1 MVVGVGSG
9 VDEGYVLE
17 GHGDIHG
24 VVHKGFP
31 LEVELGAG
39 EDAKATIV
47 RNYCI
52 PVFLQV

>member
-1 MVVGVGSG
+1 MIVWVGSG
-9 VDEGYVLE
+9 IDEGYVLE

-24 VVHKGFP
+24 VVDKGFP